1 MPNKKPREKRDLT
14 KGSIFWPIVMLSI
27 PLVFSNMLNS
37 TYHVIDTFWVGK
49 LGADAVAATT
59 MSWPILF
66 MITSIGMG
74 LSIAGTI
81 LVGQYT
87 GKKDKSNA
95 DFIATQTIVAMAI
108 AGIVMGIIGFFGAE
122 TAIRLIGVGENVIPL
137 ATSYLQVAFI
147 GLAFFYIFIAFQSL
161 MRGAGNVTLPLL
173 VVFINVALNFFLD
186 PLFIFGFAPLGI
198 PAYGVTGAAIVTL
211 ITQASATLIGIL
223 IMVSGKAPVKLRL
236 DCLKPQVP
244 VIKRLV
250 KIGLPSSIEF
260 FSRSGGM
267 ILMTV
272 LVATFGTTA
281 LASYGLGMQFSGF
294 VVLPAIG
301 FSLATTT
308 LVSQNI
314 GARKFSRVN
323 KTIYYSRILS
333 FVSLSLTGILMFIFA
348 NELAAIF
355 IPDSPGVIELTRNFI
370 QIFALTI
377 GFTGLQTVIIG
388 ALRGAGN
395 TKLGMNLS
403 ISILA
408 FTILS
413 AYVLAFVFNF
423 GVNGIW
429 WSYPIANV
437 LGAIITFIYLKKQDW
452 EKGRLV

>member
-1 MPNKKPREKRDLT
+1 MNQKKPRKDLT
-14 KGSIFWPIVMLSI
+14 TGSILWPILLLSI

-66 MITSIGMG
+66 MITSVGMG

-87 GKKDKSNA
+87 GKKDHAEA
-95 DFIATQTIVAMAI
+95 DFIATQTMVAMAI
-108 AGIVMGIIGFFGAE
+108 TGIVMGIIGYFGAE
-122 TAIRLIGVGENVIPL
+122 TTIRLIGASETVVPL

-161 MRGAGNVTLPLL
+161 MRGAGSVKLPLL
-173 VVFINVALNFFLD
+173 VVFINVALNYILD
-186 PLFIFGFAPLGI
+186 PLFIFGAPQFGI
-198 PAYGVTGAAIVTL
+198 PAYGVVGAAIVTL
-211 ITQASATLIGIL
+211 ITQASATFIGIA
-223 IMVSGKAPVKLRL
+223 IMMSGKAPIKLRL
-236 DCLKPQVP
+236 DCLKPKLP
-244 VIKRLV
+244 VMKRLI

-272 LVATFGTTA
+272 LIATFGTTA
-281 LASYGLGMQFSGF
+281 LAAYGLGMQFSGF
-294 VVLPAIG
+294 VILPAIG

-323 KTIYYSRILS
+323 KTIDYSMILS
-333 FVSLSLTGILMFIFA
+333 FVSLSVVGILMFIFA

-355 IPDSPGVIELTRNFI
+355 VPDSPELIELTRNFI
-370 QIFALTI
+370 RIFALTI
-377 GFTGLQTVIIG
+377 GFTGLQTIIVG

-403 ISILA
+403 ITILA
-408 FTILS
+408 FTIIL
-413 AYVLAFVFNF
+413 AYLLAFVFNF
-423 GVNGIW
+423 GVDGIW
-429 WSYPIANV
+429 WSYPIANIF
-437 LGAIITFIYLKKQDW
+437 GAALTFIYLKKQDW